1 MSEEVQERVEDYLGL
16 ERYIE
21 QLRLQRSARLPD
33 NLAPQQTHIY
43 GMAQLFH
50 TATLRVADPHPEF
63 ITQLGQRLREQ
74 LPAEEQSSEPAA
86 TNPTSSPQ
94 GKGQFRTIFR
104 QNQISQPAHISSTH
118 PESTNVKKHRR
129 QGARK
134 RVGASPTPTAPFTRR
149 KLATIAAE
157 ALVTAGVGAGAGA
170 VIQHSLEE
178 QRPDPNPTIPG
189 DAWHLVTTVE
199 QLGKDPIHF
208 TTATISGYVIRQANP
223 TEPIIAFSAACTHL
237 GCTVQWQKNQHQF
250 ECPCHG
256 SIFDAKG
263 NTRSR
268 YRPLPSLETRLDEK
282 GNIYVKV
289 PVPPSQV

>member
-1 MSEEVQERVEDYLGL
+1 MSEEVQERVKDYLGL
-16 ERYIE
+16 EQYIE

-63 ITQLGQRLREQ
+63 MMQLGQRLRKQ
-74 LPAEEQSSEPAA
+74 LQAEEQLSGLVP
-86 TNPTSSPQ
+86 TNPAPSSQ
-94 GKGQFRTIFR
+94 GEKQFRTIFR
-104 QNQISQPAHISSTH
+104 HNQVSQPTHISSTH
-118 PESTNVKKHRR
+118 PESTDVKKLTR
-129 QGARK
+129 QSART
-134 RVGASPTPTAPFTRR
+134 RLFPFTRR

-157 ALVTAGVGAGAGA
+157 VLVTIGIGAGAGA
-170 VIQHSLEE
+170 VIEHSLD

-189 DAWHLVTTVE
+189 QAWHLVTTVE

-208 TTATISGYVIRQANP
+208 TAATITGYVIRQANP

-237 GCTVQWQKNQHQF
+237 GCTVQWQKNERQF
-250 ECPCHG
+250 KCPCHG
-256 SIFDAKG
+256 STFDAKG

-268 YRPLPSLETRLDEK
+268 YKPLPSLETKLDEN

-289 PVPPSQV
+289 PVPSAQEYQ